1 MECEEARKRIVDFFY
16 DELEPDTMS
25 SLQEHLARCDNC
37 SEYKQEVQSAVQCL
51 EQQKEIQSSID
62 LVALHDAIERKSRT
76 WSLFSYRLPVWG
88 TVLFVLFGIVLSAF
102 ALTKTEVQYTN
113 NTLTIRFGEPTVV
126 QQAQP
131 QTDPIAQAK
140 LQAKLQA
147 KIDDLTKR
155 TDKILTEYKKDQL
168 KFQSQLTKEMRDSH
182 NTTLKMIKDYESRR
196 DVQLANLVQQ
206 IQLQHY
212 QSLVAMKN
220 EFELLA
226 SQTEKEFKRSYST
239 MAAMAG
245 LLSYQSGQ

>member
-1 MECEEARKRIVDFFY
+1 
-16 DELEPDTMS
+16 
-25 SLQEHLARCDNC
+25 
-37 SEYKQEVQSAVQCL
+37 
-51 EQQKEIQSSID
+51 
-62 LVALHDAIERKSRT
+62 VALHDAIERKSRT

-102 ALTKTEVQYTN
+102 ALAKTEVQYTN
-113 NTLTIRFGEPTVV
+113 NTLTIRFGEPIAV
-126 QQAQP
+126 QQTQP

-140 LQAKLQA
+140 LQAK
-147 KIDDLTKR
+147 IDDLTKR
-155 TDKILTEYKKDQL
+155 TAKILAEYKKDQL
-168 KFQSQLTKEMRDSH
+168 KFQSQLTKEIRDSH

-196 DVQLANLVQQ
+196 DIQFASLVQQ

-239 MAAMAG
+239 MATMAE

>member
-25 SLQEHLARCDNC
+25 SLQEHLARCDKC
-37 SEYKQEVQSAVQCL
+37 SEYKQEIQSAIQCL
-51 EQQKEIQSSID
+51 DQQKEIRSPVD
-62 LVALHDAIERKSRT
+62 LVALHDAIERKSRA

-88 TVLFVLFGIVLSAF
+88 TVLFVLFGIVLSVF
-102 ALTKTEVQYTN
+102 ALTKAEVQYTN
-113 NTLTIRFGEPTVV
+113 NTLTIRFGEPIAV
-126 QQAQP
+126 QQALP
-131 QTDPIAQAK
+131 QTDPIA
-140 LQAKLQA
+140 QAKLQA

-155 TDKILTEYKKDQL
+155 TAKILTEYKKDQI

-220 EFELLA
+220 EFDLLA
-226 SQTEKEFKRSYST
+226 SQTENEFKRSYST
-239 MAAMAG
+239 MAAVAG
-245 LLSYQSGQ
+245 LLSYQSRQ